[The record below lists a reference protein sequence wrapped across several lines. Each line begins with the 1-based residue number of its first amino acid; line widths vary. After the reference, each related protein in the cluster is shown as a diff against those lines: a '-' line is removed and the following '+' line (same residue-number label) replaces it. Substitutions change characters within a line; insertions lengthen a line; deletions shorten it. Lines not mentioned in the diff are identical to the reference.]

1 MSGQLMERER
11 EMPLF
16 YRDPQVLRSAA
27 HAALRIKPGDYRFAA
42 EANASPLAVIEF
54 ASAMRHYPIVFS
66 SKDGFPLVIFGLGSS
81 NRFVSG
87 GQWAERA
94 YVPAYVRRYPFAFSA
109 AGEDGFAL
117 AIDVGADNV
126 IDGGGEGEPLFI
138 DGKPAPLAENA
149 VAFCGEF
156 QGAHIQTRAFADAL
170 RAHDLLVEQRADA
183 RPASGA
189 PLALSGFM
197 VVDQTRFDALPDE
210 VVLDWHRKGWSA
222 LVHFHRASLA
232 RFADLLAHEAENC
245 S

>member
-1 MSGQLMERER
+1 MSAQLMERTSA
-11 EMPLF
+11 MPLF
-16 YRDPQVLRSAA
+16 YRDPQVLRSAT
-27 HAALRIKPGDYRFAA
+27 HATLRIKPGDYRFAA

-66 SKDGFPLVIFGLGSS
+66 SKDGFPLAIFGLATS
-81 NRFVSG
+81 NCFVGDGKWSEG
-87 GQWAERA
+87 A

-109 AGEDGFAL
+109 TGEDGFAL

-126 IDGGGEGEPLFI
+126 TDEGGEGEPLFV
-138 DGKPAPLAENA
+138 DGKPTSLAENA

-170 RAHDLLVEQRADA
+170 HKHDLLVEQRADA
-183 RPASGA
+183 RPATGA
-189 PLALSGFM
+189 PLVLSGFM
-197 VVDQTRFDALPDE
+197 VVDQARFDALPDD

-222 LVHFHRASLA
+222 LVHFHRVSLA
-232 RFADLLAHEAENC
+232 RFADLLV